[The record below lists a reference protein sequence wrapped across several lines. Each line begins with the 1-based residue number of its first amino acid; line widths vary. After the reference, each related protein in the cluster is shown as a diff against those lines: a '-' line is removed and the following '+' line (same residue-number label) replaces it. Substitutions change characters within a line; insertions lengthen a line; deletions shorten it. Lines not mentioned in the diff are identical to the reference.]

1 MDFSKSHN
9 TAMTDFLADGIEMI
23 PPRLRIAA
31 QIDQPVTLHKKQ
43 CSSRI
48 ASPVRKQ
55 RIG

>member
-1 MDFSKSHN
+1 MDFSKPHN

-23 PPRLRIAA
+23 PPRLRLGA
-31 QIDQPVTLHKKQ
+31 QIDKPVSLHKKQ

-48 ASPVRKQ
+48 ACPVRKQ